1 MVSIAT
7 RWGISC
13 DVGDYSATTVC
24 AVIVTYEPEL
34 QSLQSL
40 VRAVEL
46 QVGAEGAEML
56 RMDQAWRSIACFP
69 RTDPSNRAD
78 HGLRRNT
85 GVVQS
90 R

>member
-7 RWGISC
+7 RCGISC

-24 AVIVTYEPEL
+24 VVIVTYQPE
-34 QSLQSL
+34 LQSL
-40 VRAVEL
+40 VRAVES
-46 QVGAEGAEML
+46 QVGAEGAEMS
-56 RMDQAWRSIACFP
+56 RMDQASRSIACFD
-69 RTDPSNRAD
+69 RTGPSNRAD
-78 HGLRRNT
+78 RGLRRNT